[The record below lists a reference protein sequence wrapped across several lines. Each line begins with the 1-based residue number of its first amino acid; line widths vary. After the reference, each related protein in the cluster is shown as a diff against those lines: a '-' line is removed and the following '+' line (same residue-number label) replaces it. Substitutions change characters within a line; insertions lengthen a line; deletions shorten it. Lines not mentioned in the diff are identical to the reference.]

1 MKKLIIAS
9 LRANAGKTSLIVGL
23 AEHLKRP
30 VGYMKPFGDRLLYS
44 KKRLWDYDAALMSN
58 LYALDRNPEHMSIG
72 FDHAKIR
79 YMYTGDS
86 LRSQLEEMAAVMG
99 RGTDLLLVECGR
111 SMSCGCSVGLD
122 PLSIARSL
130 GAPMVIA
137 ASGGD
142 EDILDDITFLRSK
155 VDLAGVDL
163 CGIVINGVHALEN
176 FRDLYLP
183 EIEKLGI
190 RVLGIVPHRVELGYY
205 SLRFLADRLFA
216 KVLTCERNLGR
227 IVKHIFIGAMA
238 GDTALQKPFFRKS
251 DKLIITGGDR
261 TDMILAAIESHSA
274 GILLTNNILPP
285 SNILARVEES
295 GIPMLLANTDTNEA
309 ARRIAGLQ
317 PLITMDDRARI
328 ELLRELIAAHVD
340 VQALMEA

>member
-1 MKKLIIAS
+1 MKTIILAS

-23 AEHLKRP
+23 AEYLKRP

-58 LYALDRNPEHMSIG
+58 LYAIDRNPEHMSIG

-79 YMYTGDS
+79 YMFTGDG
-86 LRSQLEEMAAVMG
+86 LHKQLAEMADVMG
-99 RGTDLLLVECGR
+99 RDTDLLLVECGR
-111 SMSCGCSVGLD
+111 SISYGSSVGLD
-122 PLSIARSL
+122 PLAIARSL
-130 GAPMVIA
+130 KAPLVIV

-142 EDILDDITFLRSK
+142 EDILDDIIFLQRQ
-155 VDLAGVDL
+155 VDLEGIDLAGYIINRVNAVDS
-163 CGIVINGVHALEN
+163 

-183 EIEKLGI
+183 DIKKLGVK
-190 RVLGIVPHRVELGYY
+190 VLGIVPHRVELSYY

-238 GDTALQKPFFRKS
+238 GDTALQKPFFRKG
-251 DKLIITGGDR
+251 DKLVITGGDR
-261 TDMILAAIESHSA
+261 TDMILAAIESNSA

-285 SNILARVEES
+285 ANILARVEES
-295 GIPMLLANTDTNEA
+295 GVPMLLANTDTNEA

-317 PLITMDDRARI
+317 PLLTIEDRGRI
-328 ELLRELIAAHVD
+328 ELLRELVAANVN
-340 VQALMEA
+340 VQALTG

>member
-1 MKKLIIAS
+1 MKSLVIAS

-86 LRSQLEEMAAVMG
+86 LRKQLVQMAEIMG
-99 RGTDLLLVECGR
+99 RDTDLLLIECGR
-111 SMSCGCSVGLD
+111 SISYGSGVHLD
-122 PLSIARSL
+122 PLSIARAL
-130 GAPMVIA
+130 KTPLVIV
-137 ASGGD
+137 ASGSD
-142 EDILDDITFLRSK
+142 EDILDDILFLK
-155 VDLAGVDL
+155 KQVDLTDIKLAGF
-163 CGIVINGVHALEN
+163 IINGVNAVDSFKE
-176 FRDLYLP
+176 LYLP
-183 EIEKLGI
+183 EIEKEVK
-190 RVLGIVPHRVELGYY
+190 VLGIMPHRVELGYY
-205 SLRFLADRLFA
+205 SLRYIADRLFA
-216 KVLTCERNLGR
+216 KVLTCERNLNR
-227 IVKHIFIGAMA
+227 IVKHILIGAMA

-251 DKLIITGGDR
+251 DKLVITGGDR
-261 TDMILAAIESHSA
+261 TDMILAAIESNSA

-285 SNILARVEES
+285 PNILARVEES

-317 PLITMDDRARI
+317 PLLTIDDRKRI
-328 ELLRELIAAHVD
+328 DLLRELVSSHID
-340 VQALMEA
+340 VATLTG